1 MIYHRLEWLQAT
13 KTSASQCKERGMRS
27 CKFLEN
33 HAHVIAQSFLT
44 LPRSQKR
51 AIYMH
56 ATGTT
61 NRRGRGN
68 AAPGWRSGLQ
78 KRDSKQHLASGK
90 IESSTT
96 AKSSSIMLCSCNEFA
111 SDHKNSNLDIEH
123 VHNTV
128 LTEHFKRI
136 SNMRS
141 S

>member
-78 KRDSKQHLASGK
+78 KRDSNQQLASGK

-96 AKSSSIMLCSCNEFA
+96 AKSSSIMHDSCTKLPAITETQTLIPNMIV
-111 SDHKNSNLDIEH
+111 DM
-123 VHNTV
+123 VPM
-128 LTEHFKRI
+128 EHFSWTPK
-136 SNMRS
+136 
-141 S
+141 